1 MKERFRNQRPIG
13 GDRVIHYI
21 DNHDISNDDYQ
32 NRVEKRWT
40 EKGVNAMLAMMFTL
54 DGTPMLY
61 CGQEIC
67 DKNRHSIFGSKFGCK
82 IDWENADSDE
92 AKRRTALIRQ
102 LAAERKARPELTAG
116 KLVWLDNSVEKD
128 VLTYLR
134 VLGEKQT
141 LIAVNVRGKAVS
153 GSVTLPDG
161 TQKHLELDAW
171 GFLIE

>member
-1 MKERFRNQRPIG
+1 M
-13 GDRVIHYI
+13 
-21 DNHDISNDDYQ
+21 
-32 NRVEKRWT
+32 
-40 EKGVNAMLAMMFTL
+40 
-54 DGTPMLY
+54 
-61 CGQEIC
+61 
-67 DKNRHSIFGSKFGCK
+67 
-82 IDWENADSDE
+82 
-92 AKRRTALIRQ
+92 
-102 LAAERKARPELTAG
+102 
-116 KLVWLDNSVEKD
+116 EKD